1 VYRIEEV
8 KSKATTTPVT
18 PIKTSKTAPVSVVN
32 AKSDRECSPSENV
45 ELNKLLV
52 KYFKNCKDVK
62 IIWAIAQ
69 AESSGKQLAVNKG
82 NTNKSWDCGYMQ
94 NNTIHRKADETK
106 EQFCERMF
114 NLEENIATAHK
125 IYKEAGNKFTPWVTF
140 NKSTCNLFK
149 IMKTIKE
156 YLEQYPT
163 TRERSNK
170 DRFLATVLKEKYKV
184 IIDTEILTEIVK
196 DYDSMNR
203 VWRKVTADNEHLR
216 GLDYNDKK
224 HLQEKKIIELGYRK

>member
-1 VYRIEEV
+1 
-8 KSKATTTPVT
+8 
-18 PIKTSKTAPVSVVN
+18 
-32 AKSDRECSPSENV
+32 
-45 ELNKLLV
+45 
-52 KYFKNCKDVK
+52 
-62 IIWAIAQ
+62 
-69 AESSGKQLAVNKG
+69 
-82 NTNKSWDCGYMQ
+82 
-94 NNTIHRKADETK
+94 
-106 EQFCERMF
+106 
-114 NLEENIATAHK
+114 
-125 IYKEAGNKFTPWVTF
+125 
-140 NKSTCNLFK
+140 
-149 IMKTIKE
+149 MKTIKE